1 MICISSQWKTTVRRV
16 PCDAFALI
24 MMAHHHDRSMQAL
37 RLPVARAF
45 EKARAQKPVFNTEN

>member
-1 MICISSQWKTTVRRV
+1 
-16 PCDAFALI
+16 
-24 MMAHHHDRSMQAL
+24 MQAL